1 MLPQRFYRRR
11 TDGWGMILTCI
22 LLWSGRP
29 LAAEPQKSLPEFL
42 DHYCMQCHDAAS
54 ERGGLNLEALKG
66 RELAD
71 RPAVWEQVARRL
83 GARQMPPM
91 AEKVRPQEAEYL
103 AQLAGLTTALDTL
116 AVKSPEPGKVPAMRR
131 LTRTEYHHAIRDLL
145 SLDVDVTEL
154 LPKDESSHG
163 FDNITVGSLSPTL
176 LNRYLSAAEKIS
188 QLAVGGDQSAQVK
201 VVRVPPD
208 RTQEEQVEGLPLGT
222 RGGILVEHTFPVAGD
237 YEIEVR
243 LTRDRNEEVEGLR
256 EPHQLVVLIDGNQRA
271 EFTVKPAKGKDD
283 TKVDADLKAR
293 IHVPEGAHAIG
304 VTFVRKSSALRE
316 TKQKPYDAAFN
327 LHRHPRQAPA
337 VYQVSLSGP
346 FSVHPSGTPT
356 ASQARIFIKQP
367 ANPDEETACAESII
381 RQLLERAYRRPVAAD
396 DMAGPMAFYRD
407 GRAAGNFADG
417 ITNALS
423 AILVSPQFLFRIEQ
437 DPPDLAAG
445 TVYRLDDVT
454 LASRLSFFLWSSLPD
469 EELRSQATTG
479 KLTDPAVLS
488 QEVQRMLADPKASAL
503 VTNFANQWLQLR
515 NLQSVAPDL
524 RLFPDFDDNLRQA
537 FRQETELFFES
548 IFREDRSV
556 VDLLQADYTFLNE
569 RLAKH
574 YGIPQVQGSRFRR
587 VHLTEQDHRGGL
599 LRQGSILTVTSY
611 ANRTSPVIRGN
622 WILDNIL
629 GTPTPPPPPN
639 IPALDDAVVDSTLPM
654 RQRLAVHREKQSC
667 AVCHNLMDPVGF
679 SLENYDATGR
689 WRSLEGEGP
698 VDASGGLPDGQVF
711 QGISGLEHGLLQR
724 PELFARTVTE
734 KLLTYALGRGLEFS
748 DAPAVRK
755 ILADAAP
762 DYRLSSLILGVA
774 KSLPF
779 THRKRS

>member
-1 MLPQRFYRRR
+1 MLPQCFYRMR
-11 TDGWGMILTCI
+11 TNGWRMLLTC
-22 LLWSGRP
+22 LLLLSAGR
-29 LAAEPQKSLPEFL
+29 LGAEPQKSLPEFL
-42 DHYCMQCHDAAS
+42 DRYCMQCHDAAS
-54 ERGGLNLEALKG
+54 ERGGLNLEALHGK
-66 RELAD
+66 ELTAH
-71 RPAVWEQVARRL
+71 PAIWEQVVRRL
-83 GARQMPPM
+83 GARQMPPL

-103 AQLAGLTTALDTL
+103 TQLAGLTSTLD
-116 AVKSPEPGKVPAMRR
+116 AHGMKSPEPGKVPAMRR
-131 LTRTEYHHAIRDLL
+131 LTRTEYQNAIRDLL
-145 SLDVDVTEL
+145 GLEVDVSEL

-176 LNRYLSAAEKIS
+176 LNRYLSAAQKIS
-188 QLAVGGDQSAQVK
+188 RLAVGGDQSAQVR
-201 VVRVPPD
+201 VVRVPAD
-208 RTQEEQVEGLPLGT
+208 RTQEEHVGGLPLGT
-222 RGGILVEHTFPVAGD
+222 RGGILFEHTFPVAGE
-237 YEIEVR
+237 YEVEIR
-243 LTRDRNEEVEGLR
+243 LTRDRNEEVEGLK
-256 EPHQLVVLIDGNQRA
+256 EAHQLVVLFDGMQRK
-271 EFTVKPAKGKDD
+271 EFTVKPAKGNDH
-283 TKVDADLKAR
+283 TKVDADLQAR
-293 IHVPEGAHAIG
+293 IQVPEGAHKIG
-304 VTFVRKSSALRE
+304 VTFVRKSSALLE
-316 TKQKPYDAAFN
+316 TKRQPYDAAFN
-327 LHRHPRQAPA
+327 VHRHPRQAPA
-337 VYQVSLSGP
+337 VFQVSLAGP
-346 FSVHPSGTPT
+346 FSIQPTGSKT
-356 ASQARIFIKQP
+356 ASQERIFVKQP
-367 ANPDEETACAESII
+367 SSPDDETDCAETII
-381 RQLLERAYRRPVAAD
+381 RTLLQRAYRRPVTPA
-396 DMAGPMAFYRD
+396 DMAGPMEFYRD
-407 GRAAGNFADG
+407 GRSAGNFAAG

-423 AILVSPQFLFRIEQ
+423 AILVSPRFLFRVEQ

-445 TVYRLDDVT
+445 TVYHLDDLT

-469 EELRSQATTG
+469 DELRSQAAAG
-479 KLTDPAVLS
+479 KLSDQIVLT
-488 QEVQRMLADPKASAL
+488 QQVKRMLADPKALAL

-524 RLFPDFDDNLRQA
+524 RLFPDFDDNLRTA

-574 YGIPQVQGSRFRR
+574 YGIPHVQGSRFRR
-587 VHLTEQDHRGGL
+587 VKLTERDHRGGL

-689 WRSLEGEGP
+689 WRNNEGEGS
-698 VDASGGLPDGQVF
+698 VDASGGLPDGQLF
-711 QGISGLEHGLLQR
+711 QGVSGLERGLLIR

-734 KLLTYALGRGLEFS
+734 KLLTYALGRGLDS
-748 DAPAVRK
+748 GDAPAVRK
-755 ILADAAP
+755 ILSDAAP
-762 DYRLSSLILGVA
+762 HYRLSSLILGIA

-779 THRKRS
+779 THRKSS